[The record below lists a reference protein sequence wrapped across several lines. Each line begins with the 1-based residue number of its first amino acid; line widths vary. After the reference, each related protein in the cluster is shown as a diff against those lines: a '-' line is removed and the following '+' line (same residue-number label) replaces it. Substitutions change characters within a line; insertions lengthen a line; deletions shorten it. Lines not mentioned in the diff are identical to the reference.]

1 MPFYNLVNMRKSGE
15 SLTKDVNNIVKCMSG
30 FNYFNDS

>member
-1 MPFYNLVNMRKSGE
+1 MPFCNLVNMRKLGE
-15 SLTKDVNNIVKCMSG
+15 SLTKDINNIVVRMSG